1 MAKRLSAAGLVCA
14 LIVVGASAG
23 TIAQP
28 KLADPTRPPPSAAQE
43 TQTASEAKGAKP
55 QPRLQSVLISQRR
68 KLAVI
73 DGRTV
78 RLGGVIDGARV
89 VAITE
94 GSVTLRRGAETRT
107 LSLYPAVAKK
117 AIAQ

>member
-1 MAKRLSAAGLVCA
+1 MSAACLVCA
-14 LIVVGASAG
+14 LIVGGASAG
-23 TIAQP
+23 AVAQP
-28 KLADPTRPPPSAAQE
+28 NIPDPTRPPQSAASQE
-43 TQTASEAKGAKP
+43 TEAGREAKGAKP
-55 QPRLQSVLISQRR
+55 QPRLQSVLISPRR

-78 RLGGVIDGARV
+78 RLGGEIDGARV

-94 GSVTLRRGAETRT
+94 GSVTLRRGAETYT
-107 LSLYPAVAKK
+107 LSLYPAVAKR

>member
-1 MAKRLSAAGLVCA
+1 MA
-14 LIVVGASAG
+14 GASAG
-23 TIAQP
+23 ATAQP
-28 KLADPTRPPPSAAQE
+28 KLADPTRPPQSGASQE
-43 TQTASEAKGAKP
+43 TDTASEAKGAKP
-55 QPRLQSVLISQRR
+55 QPRLQSVLISKRR

-94 GSVTLRRGAETRT
+94 GSVTLRRGAETKT
-107 LSLYPAVAKK
+107 LSLYPAVAKR
-117 AIAQ
+117 ATAQ